1 METIDYLEFL
11 FIFAGENLRLNHYE
25 KKHRTLNAFYCICH
39 CYYRAERTLGQLV
52 LSGNTHNGT
61 LWVDLPETG
70 FYIVK
75 AEDSIGNV
83 VTKKIIVTR

>member
-1 METIDYLEFL
+1 MTNEGHNVAKLEFEIDGTL
-11 FIFAGENLRLNHYE
+11 VFQSFSGEIFYGVY
-25 KKHRTLNAFYCICH
+25 NA
-39 CYYRAERTLGQLV
+39 LGQLV